1 MGRSDLRL
9 NYPLFNNS
17 CSASYSELSS
27 VSHLVPCA
35 PNNSPLHLHVLISSL
50 TLRLTLEENEHLLML
65 HIYQTL
71 HQPLTLVIYVKCS
84 TALWR
89 RGYFWPPT
97 ANSFFILQWRKQGSE
112 KLRNLLPAPYRAG
125 VGGGVGCES
134 GWLQGPPWFHLLW
147 ERPSIPRRGGVIPW
161 GVLQLELGR
170 GS

>member
-1 MGRSDLRL
+1 MSHKLQIDWSTWHSCFPKANVGPPFFLKCGSGVWFMGRSDLRL

-27 VSHLVPCA
+27 ISHLVPCA
-35 PNNSPLHLHVLISSL
+35 PNNSPLHLHVLISSS

-89 RGYFWPPT
+89 KDYFWPPT
-97 ANSFFILQWRKQGSE
+97 QTHFSYYSE
-112 KLRNLLPAPYRAG
+112 ESNAQRN
-125 VGGGVGCES
+125 
-134 GWLQGPPWFHLLW
+134 
-147 ERPSIPRRGGVIPW
+147 
-161 GVLQLELGR
+161 
-170 GS
+170 

>member
-17 CSASYSELSS
+17 CSACYSELSGI
-27 VSHLVPCA
+27 SHLVPCA
-35 PNNSPLHLHVLISSL
+35 PDNSPLHLHVLISSS

-84 TALWR
+84 TALGR
-89 RGYFWPPT
+89 RDYFWPPT
-97 ANSFFILQWRKQGSE
+97 PNSFFILQWRKQASE
-112 KLRNLLPAPYRAG
+112 KLRKLLAAPYGMWWWRS
-125 VGGGVGCES
+125 ES
-134 GWLQGPPWFHLLW
+134 GWLQGAPWFHLLW
-147 ERPSIPRRGGVIPW
+147 EKPSIPRLGGFIPW
-161 GVLQLELGR
+161 GVLQLELGT